1 MNFSG
6 SEHFEYPVET
16 VFDEITDLR
25 VTAKTLPGLEKV
37 ERLDPKHL
45 ECRVRPKF
53 SFLTGSMQ
61 MTFDI
66 LETDRPSSAR
76 MRVTGKGI
84 GAGLTI
90 ETSIHLKPDGT
101 GTRLDWESTVTE
113 LTGLVK
119 ALSRTLIEGAA
130 RKVVADSWAVFR
142 THLSDPGQKPSA

>member
-6 SEHFEYPVET
+6 SEHFDYPIET
-16 VFDEITDLR
+16 VFDEITDLN

-37 ERLDPKHL
+37 ERIEPKRL

-53 SFLTGSMQ
+53 SFLTGSML
-61 MTFDI
+61 MIFDM

-84 GAGLTI
+84 GAGLSI
-90 ETSIHLKPDGT
+90 ETSIHLKPEGS
-101 GTRLDWESTVTE
+101 GTRLDWESQVTE

-130 RKVVADSWAVFR
+130 RKVVADSWAIFR
-142 THLSDPGQKPSA
+142 THLTDST

>member
-6 SEHFEYPVET
+6 SEHFDYPIET
-16 VFDEITDLR
+16 VFDEITDLQ

-37 ERLDPKHL
+37 ERLEPNHL

-53 SFLTGSMQ
+53 SFLTGSMH
-61 MTFDI
+61 MAFDI
-66 LETDRPSSAR
+66 LETNRPSSAR

-90 ETSIHLKPDGT
+90 ETSIHVTAEGT
-101 GTRLDWESTVTE
+101 GTRLNWESQVTE
-113 LTGLVK
+113 MSGLVK
-119 ALSRTLIEGAA
+119 ALSRSLIEGAA

-142 THLSDPGQKPSA
+142 THLGERS

>member
-6 SEHFEYPVET
+6 SEHFDYPIET
-16 VFDEITDLR
+16 VFDEITDLN

-37 ERLDPKHL
+37 EKVDAKHL

-61 MTFDI
+61 MTFDM

-84 GAGLTI
+84 GAALAI
-90 ETSIHLKPDGT
+90 ETAIQ
-101 GTRLDWESTVTE
+101 
-113 LTGLVK
+113 LTP
-119 ALSRTLIEGAA
+119 EG
-130 RKVVADSWAVFR
+130 
-142 THLSDPGQKPSA
+142 

>member
-6 SEHFEYPVET
+6 SEHFDHPVET
-16 VFDEITDLR
+16 VFDEITDLK

-37 ERLDPKHL
+37 ERLEPTHL

-61 MTFDI
+61 MTFDV
-66 LETDRPSSAR
+66 LETNRPSSAR
-76 MRVTGKGI
+76 MRVIGKGI

-90 ETSIHLKPDGT
+90 ETAIHLAPEGT
-101 GTRLDWESTVTE
+101 GTRLDWSSQVTE
-113 LTGLVK
+113 MTGLVK
-119 ALSRTLIEGAA
+119 ALSRSLIEGAA

-142 THLSDPGQKPSA
+142 THLSGPG

>member
-90 ETSIHLKPDGT
+90 ETSIHLKPEGK

>member
-6 SEHFEYPVET
+6 SEHFDYPIET
-16 VFDEITDLR
+16 VFDEITDLN

-37 ERLDPKHL
+37 EKVDAKHL

-61 MTFDI
+61 MTFDM

-84 GAGLTI
+84 GAALAI
-90 ETSIHLKPDGT
+90 ETAIQLTPEGT
-101 GTRLDWESTVTE
+101 GTRLNWESQVTE
-113 LTGLVK
+113 MTGLVK
-119 ALSRTLIEGAA
+119 ALSRSLIEGAA
-130 RKVVADSWAVFR
+130 RKVVSDSWAVFR
-142 THLSDPGQKPSA
+142 NHLATPR

>member
-1 MNFSG
+1 MNISG
-6 SEHFEYPVET
+6 SEHFEYPIET
-16 VFDEITDLR
+16 VFDEITDLN

-37 ERLDPKHL
+37 ERVDRNHL

-61 MTFDI
+61 MIFDI

-76 MRVTGKGI
+76 MRVKGKGI
-84 GAGLTI
+84 GASLAI
-90 ETSIHLKPDGT
+90 ETSIHLTAEGSGT
-101 GTRLDWESTVTE
+101 LLDWESHVTE

-130 RKVVADSWAVFR
+130 RKVVSDSWAVFR
-142 THLSDPGQKPSA
+142 THLDGSGES

>member
-6 SEHFEYPVET
+6 SEHFEHPVET
-16 VFDEITDLR
+16 VFDEITDLN

-37 ERLDPKHL
+37 ERVDSKHL

-61 MTFDI
+61 MVFDI
-66 LETDRPSSAR
+66 LEANRPSSAR

-84 GAGLTI
+84 GASLAI
-90 ETSIHLKPDGT
+90 ETAIHLTAEGDGT
-101 GTRLDWESTVTE
+101 LLDWESQVTE
-113 LTGLVK
+113 MTGLVK
-119 ALSRTLIEGAA
+119 ALSRSLIEGAA

-142 THLSDPGQKPSA
+142 THLSAPR

>member
-16 VFDEITDLR
+16 VFDEITDLK

-37 ERLDPKHL
+37 ERLEPQHL

-53 SFLTGSMQ
+53 SFLTGSMH
-61 MTFDI
+61 MIFDI

-90 ETSIHLKPDGT
+90 ETSIRLTAEGT
-101 GTRLDWESTVTE
+101 GTRLNWESQVTE
-113 LTGLVK
+113 MTGLVK

-130 RKVVADSWAVFR
+130 RKVVADSWGVFR
-142 THLSDPGQKPSA
+142 THLGEQP